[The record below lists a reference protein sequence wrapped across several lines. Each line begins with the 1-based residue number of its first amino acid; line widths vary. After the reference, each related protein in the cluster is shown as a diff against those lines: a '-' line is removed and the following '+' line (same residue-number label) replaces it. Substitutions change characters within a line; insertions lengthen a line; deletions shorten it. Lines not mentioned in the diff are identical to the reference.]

1 VQVKIREM
9 TEIGAVPQQG
19 IVKKGRL
26 SSPEVEVKSPQ

>member
-1 VQVKIREM
+1 M

-26 SSPEVEVKSPQ
+26 SSPEVEVKSPR